1 MKIGL
6 VRHFK
11 VKKDN
16 PGMALLSQKEV
27 MQWFAEYD
35 EADVKTGEVDLGGIS
50 WTRCYASDLPRA
62 VKTAETIYDGENIR
76 TAALRE
82 IPIYPVFRGEAKMP
96 FWCWA
101 FILRVAWLLNHPSQ
115 LEGKKAVQ
123 ARISTLLDDILLK
136 GGEDVLIVGHAAFML
151 FMRKE
156 LVNRGFRG
164 PALRTIANGRLY
176 VFEKAEG
183 SEIGL

>member
-1 MKIGL
+1 M
-6 VRHFK
+6 
-11 VKKDN
+11 
-16 PGMALLSQKEV
+16 
-27 MQWFAEYD
+27 
-35 EADVKTGEVDLGGIS
+35 
-50 WTRCYASDLPRA
+50 
-62 VKTAETIYDGENIR
+62 
-76 TAALRE
+76 
-82 IPIYPVFRGEAKMP
+82 
-96 FWCWA
+96 
-101 FILRVAWLLNHPSQ
+101 
-115 LEGKKAVQ
+115 
-123 ARISTLLDDILLK
+123 DDTLLK